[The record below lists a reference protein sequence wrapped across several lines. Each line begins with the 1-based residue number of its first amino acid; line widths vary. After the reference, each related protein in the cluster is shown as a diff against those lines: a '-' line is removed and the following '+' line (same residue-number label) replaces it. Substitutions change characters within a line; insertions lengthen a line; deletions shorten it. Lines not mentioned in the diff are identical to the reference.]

1 MIHPMHLHGMHMT
14 VIDKDGWAQPA
25 PWKCDT
31 LNVAPGERW
40 DVIVQLHQP
49 RHVGVPLPH
58 PPARR
63 VGPRDVRDGDGAGRS
78 EVEPVEL
85 TYRARS
91 AASHEQPF
99 NAAHEGVRRVLRI
112 PLLAKL
118 AGANLVVVLAMW
130 AVAYA
135 SHRTSADLRFL
146 GVLTVVMVAGL
157 VVNLVLVSV
166 ALRPI
171 RDLERTAM
179 RVLAGDLGTRV
190 PDSAVADADLEHVAG
205 TVNYLLGSLERDRAR
220 VRVLASEVVRTGDRE
235 RARVGRE
242 LHDSVAQAIAAL
254 RYQLIAIERE
264 AAETGLTDR
273 IEAVRLSAGDL
284 LEQVRLLSHTVHP
297 QILDDLGLVPALKHL
312 VRTTNGRTPATV
324 TVTGGS
330 EADMRS
336 IPPETAAALYWIAR
350 EAIANA
356 SRHATAT
363 AIDVRVGLA
372 DGRIIMHVDDN
383 GTGFDLDQSRAR
395 EPSHGTVHDA

>member
-1 MIHPMHLHGMHMT
+1 
-14 VIDKDGWAQPA
+14 
-25 PWKCDT
+25 
-31 LNVAPGERW
+31 
-40 DVIVQLHQP
+40 
-49 RHVGVPLPH
+49 
-58 PPARR
+58 
-63 VGPRDVRDGDGAGRS
+63 
-78 EVEPVEL
+78 VEL
-85 TYRARS
+85 AYRARS
-91 AASHEQPF
+91 AASQEQPF
-99 NAAHEGVRRVLRI
+99 NAAHEGVRRVLRV

-135 SHRTSADLRFL
+135 THRTSADWRFL

-312 VRTTNGRTPATV
+312 VRTTNGRTPATM

-350 EAIANA
+350 EAITNA
-356 SRHATAT
+356 SRHAAAT

-372 DGRIIMHVDDN
+372 DGRIIMHVDDD
-383 GTGFDLDQSRAR
+383 GTGFDSTRVERESPAMGLFTMRERATLANGTFEIASTPDRGTSVCVRIPLARPTTAVLPGRAPTEQSENPHA
-395 EPSHGTVHDA
+395 G